1 MKLNDIKLVE
11 VMKKNI
17 EGLKEVNKKIEKQQ
31 KKVDTYKKEQKDY
44 IEQLREKQGFFKTT
58 PEQYEKIK
66 VFDEIIKKLNNK
78 INLLEI
84 EKNIYKNNI
93 YNIINFD
100 FKFHLVY
107 DIEPFFYKNIGEKT
121 AEKINSF
128 VNDYFMKKYNL
139 VTRFYFDRNYSFNG
153 NISYINF
160 EINLYKNSEHLYNSF
175 LNYSTTLHFDF
186 KPYESKDLVSLKFTD
201 INSHFIYNYDENL
214 NFETIDEPATEAKKI
229 KSINEKLLARKN
241 KLLKEFENLKDENNK
256 LFTNNLYNLQENYI
270 KEYIRNY

>member
-1 MKLNDIKLVE
+1 MKINNNNLVE
-11 VMKKNI
+11 NMKKNI

-44 IEQLREKQGFFKTT
+44 IKQLREKQGFFRTT

-66 VFDEIIKKLNNK
+66 IFDEIIKKLNNK
-78 INLLEI
+78 INLL
-84 EKNIYKNNI
+84 
-93 YNIINFD
+93 
-100 FKFHLVY
+100 V
-107 DIEPFFYKNIGEKT
+107 FYKNIGEKT
-121 AEKINSF
+121 TEKINNF

-153 NISYINF
+153 NLSYINF
-160 EINLYKNSEHLYNSF
+160 TLKLCNSKDCLYISF
-175 LNYSTTLHFDF
+175 MEYQTTLHFDF
-186 KPYESKDLVSLKFTD
+186 EPYETKDLVNISFTG
-201 INSHFIYNYDENL
+201 INAHFIYNYDENL
-214 NFETIDEPATEAKKI
+214 NFEIVDEPAAEAKKI

-270 KEYIRNY
+270 KEYIKNY